1 MKIDYICM
9 YTYALSQHCFII
21 SYTLV
26 GHLGGLSRRLPLSI
40 NSIIWHPFIPC
51 TYQSIQIHV
60 IADLLTTQN

>member
-1 MKIDYICM
+1 M

-21 SYTLV
+21 SYTLG

-51 TYQSIQIHV
+51 TQDAAKYMQQQ
-60 IADLLTTQN
+60 TR